1 MRRLAQYWRH
11 VPTPLRQAAVLVAGI
26 VLVLAGIAM
35 LVLPG
40 PGLITIVL
48 GLVVLA
54 TEFAWAHH
62 LLGKGV
68 ARVPARWRPGVE
80 RAISARRPIDS

>member
-1 MRRLAQYWRH
+1 
-11 VPTPLRQAAVLVAGI
+11 LRQAAVLVAG
-26 VLVLAGIAM
+26 VLLVVAGLAM

-40 PGLITIVL
+40 PGLITILL
-48 GLVVLA
+48 GFVVLA

-68 ARVPARWRPGVE
+68 AKVPARWRPGIE
-80 RAISARRPIDS
+80 RAMTPPRSNDPSAR

>member
-1 MRRLAQYWRH
+1 MSWLAQYWRH
-11 VPTPLRQAAVLVAGI
+11 VPTPLRQVAVLVVGI
-26 VLVLAGIAM
+26 VLVLAGLAM

-40 PGLITIVL
+40 PGLITILL

-62 LLGKGV
+62 LLGKGL
-68 ARVPARWRPGVE
+68 AKVPARWRPALE
-80 RAISARRPIDS
+80 RTITRPRSTDS

>member
-1 MRRLAQYWRH
+1 MNWLVRYWRH
-11 VPTPLRQAAVLVAGI
+11 VPTPLRQMAVLVIGI
-26 VLVLAGIAM
+26 LLVLSGVVM

-48 GLVVLA
+48 GFIVLA

-62 LLGKGV
+62 LLGKGL
-68 ARVPARWRPGVE
+68 AKVPARWRPGVE
-80 RAISARRPIDS
+80 RPLIPPRSTDS